1 MGGSANVLVLIMRN
15 FVSLPTKIMGLLMAF
30 LLVASVSLTYL
41 WVTKNNQEYFFQQ
54 QTLLDQ
60 DQKQF
65 ELIRDL
71 LRSRVESWFESF
83 VHFQANYENDIE
95 ATSNFFENEFA
106 YFQLN
111 WQINGLWLFD
121 DKAEL
126 RFSTSETVQ
135 NYILEDVLQVI
146 NTQTSVSNI
155 RCAKECQQQISIPI
169 LSNTGE
175 MVVLSVSSSL
185 LEALAAV
192 NRSTF
197 AKLAILGADKS
208 TVNGNAIEGLKLAD
222 LNVKPPISFSNKQ
235 YMQELL
241 NGLPTDLL
249 LSQMLDSGYRLER
262 GDNVFLLNIMPID
275 PHLEKAVYLMFVH
288 DISESSLAHKQYQIQ
303 VMVISIAVVLL
314 CVFALFLMTWRV
326 RHRLLLLAEQLPLL
340 AQKNY
345 QKFRSHKFSNSRFF
359 IDEIDLLQDSAS
371 LLSEELESLDQ
382 KIEHNTRELE
392 NIAMYDRLTG
402 LPNRNMLNHQIKK
415 LLATLKREANKLT
428 VMFVDFDKFRKI
440 NDTHGH
446 DVGDAFLIN
455 ASQRIRR
462 CLRDSDMLFRFG
474 ADEFVV
480 VFLEKSNDIGA
491 SNLAKKLIESFR
503 EPIAV
508 EELLFYTSSSIGITY
523 TEDPTILIDDLVRQ
537 ADMAM
542 YVSKDSGG
550 DKYSIFSEVMQKAV
564 IRTVELENEVRD
576 ALERGEFSFAL
587 QPQIEFAT
595 GKLFGFEAL
604 IRWEHPQRGFV
615 PPDEFIPLIENTK
628 NMLQIGYWGLK
639 KAFQILQKLD
649 ELGYPQLKI
658 AVNLSA
664 SQFLDPDLLPFLQEQ
679 IKVFNRNPSQIE
691 LELTE
696 RTVVA
701 DIDQTLDTMRQLKQ
715 MGFIFSIDDFG
726 TGYSSL
732 AYLKQMP
739 VDIIKIDRSFVSGM
753 SDNSADM
760 QIVSSTI
767 AMVQKLGMQVVAE
780 GVETSA
786 QMTLLQGLQCEI
798 GQGYFISRPI
808 PEKDLY
814 LLLPEKLIDG
824 VWNKLDKLNNRSNS
838 P

>member
-1 MGGSANVLVLIMRN
+1 
-15 FVSLPTKIMGLLMAF
+15 MAF

-41 WVTKNNQEYFFQQ
+41 WVTKNNQEYFVQQ

-71 LRSRVESWFESF
+71 LRYRVESWFESF
-83 VHFQANYENDIE
+83 VHFQANYADNFED
-95 ATSNFFENEFA
+95 TVSFFENEFA
-106 YFQLN
+106 YLQLN

-126 RFSTSETVQ
+126 RFRTSDTQ
-135 NYILEDVLQVI
+135 QSYILDDVLQVI

-155 RCAKECQQQISIPI
+155 RCAEECQQQISLPI
-169 LSNTGE
+169 LSNSGE
-175 MVVLSVSSSL
+175 MVVLSISSSL
-185 LEALAAV
+185 MEALAAV

-197 AKLAILGADKS
+197 ARLAILGIDKS
-208 TVNGNAIEGLKLAD
+208 TINGDALEGLRLTD
-222 LNVKPPISFSNKQ
+222 LSVKPPISFKNKQ

-241 NGLPTDLL
+241 DGLPDDLL
-249 LSQMLDSGYRLER
+249 LSQMLDSGYRLES
-262 GDNVFLLNIMPID
+262 GDNVLLLNLMPID
-275 PHLEKAVYLMFVH
+275 PHLENAIYLMFVH
-288 DISESSLAHKQYQIQ
+288 DISESSLAHKRYQVQ
-303 VMVISIAVVLL
+303 VMVISLVVVLL
-314 CVFALFLMTWRV
+314 CIVALFLMTWRV

-345 QKFRSHKFSNSRFF
+345 QKFRIHKFSNSRYFV
-359 IDEIDLLQDSAS
+359 DEIDLLQDSAS

-402 LPNRNMLNHQIKK
+402 LPNRNMLNHQLKK
-415 LLATLKREANKLT
+415 LLATLKRESNKLT

-446 DVGDAFLIN
+446 DIGDAFLIN
-455 ASQRIRR
+455 AAQRIRR
-462 CLRDSDMLFRFG
+462 SLRDSDMLFRFG

-480 VFLEKSNDIGA
+480 VFLEKRNVKGA
-491 SNLAKKLIESFR
+491 SNLANKLIDSFR

-508 EELLFYTSSSIGITY
+508 EELLFYTSSSIGIAY

-576 ALERGEFSFAL
+576 ALEREEFSFAL

-604 IRWEHPQRGFV
+604 IRWDHPERGFIA
-615 PPDEFIPLIENTK
+615 PDEFIPLIENTK
-628 NMLQIGYWGLK
+628 NMLKIGYWGLK

-649 ELGYPQLKI
+649 ELGYPKLKI

-701 DIDQTLDTMRQLKQ
+701 DIEQTLETMRQLKE

-808 PEKDLY
+808 SEKDLY
-814 LLLPEKLIDG
+814 LLLPEKLRHG
-824 VWNKLDKLNNRSNS
+824 VWDKLDKLKNTSKS
-838 P
+838 S

>member
-1 MGGSANVLVLIMRN
+1 
-15 FVSLPTKIMGLLMAF
+15 MGLLMAF
-30 LLVASVSLTYL
+30 LLVASASLTYL
-41 WVTKNNQEYFFQQ
+41 WVTKNNQDFFVQQ

-65 ELIRDL
+65 ELIRGL
-71 LRSRVESWFESF
+71 LRSRVETWFESF
-83 VHFQANYENDIE
+83 VHFQANYADNIDG
-95 ATSNFFENEFA
+95 AAFFFEQEFD
-106 YFQLN
+106 YLQLN
-111 WQINGLWLFD
+111 WQINDLWLFD
-121 DKAEL
+121 NKSEL
-126 RFSTSETVQ
+126 RFSTSKTQ
-135 NYILEDVLQVI
+135 PSYILDDVMQVI
-146 NTQTSVSNI
+146 NTQSSVSNI
-155 RCAKECQQQISIPI
+155 RCALECQQQISLPI
-169 LSNTGE
+169 LSSSDE

-208 TVNGNAIEGLKLAD
+208 TDDVIPLRELRLTD
-222 LNVKPPISFSNKQ
+222 LTVKPPISFTNKQ
-235 YMQELL
+235 FMQELL
-241 NGLPTDLL
+241 KDLPNGLL

-262 GDNVFLLNIMPID
+262 GEDVFQLNLLPID
-275 PHLEKAVYLMFVH
+275 PHLENAIYLMFVH
-288 DISESSLAHKQYQIQ
+288 DISDSSLTHKEYKKR
-303 VMVISIAVVLL
+303 VLVTSIVVVLL
-314 CVFALFLMTWRV
+314 CVVALFLMTWQIR
-326 RHRLLLLAEQLPLL
+326 RRLLLLAEQLPLL
-340 AQKNY
+340 AQKKY
-345 QKFRSHKFSNSRFF
+345 QEFRIHKFAKSRFF
-359 IDEIDLLQDSAS
+359 VDEIELLQDSAS
-371 LLSEELESLDQ
+371 LLSKELESLDQ
-382 KIEHNTRELE
+382 KIEQNTRELE

-402 LPNRNMLNHQIKK
+402 LPNRNMLNYQLKK
-415 LLATLKREANKLT
+415 LLATMKRESNKLT

-446 DVGDAFLIN
+446 DIGDAFLIN
-455 ASQRIRR
+455 AAQRIRG

-480 VFLEKSNDIGA
+480 VFLEQSISEGA
-491 SNLAKKLIESFR
+491 PILATKLLNSFR

-508 EELLFYTSSSIGITY
+508 DELLFYTSSSIGIAS
-523 TEDPTILIDDLVRQ
+523 TEDALILLDDLVRQ
-537 ADMAM
+537 SDMAM
-542 YVSKDSGG
+542 YASKDSGG
-550 DKYSIFSEVMQKAV
+550 DKYSTFSDDMQKAV
-564 IRTVELENEVRD
+564 IRKVELENEVRD

-587 QPQIEFAT
+587 QPQVEIAT

-604 IRWEHPQRGFV
+604 IRWVHPERGFI
-615 PPDEFIPLIENTK
+615 PPDEFIALIENTA
-628 NMLQIGYWGLK
+628 NMLKIGYWGLK
-639 KAFQILQKLD
+639 KAFEILQKLD
-649 ELGYPQLKI
+649 DLGFKNLKV

-664 SQFLDPDLLPFLQEQ
+664 SQFLDPDLIPFLQEQ

-701 DIDQTLDTMRQLKQ
+701 DIEQTLDTMRQLKEV
-715 MGFIFSIDDFG
+715 GFIFSIDDFG

-786 QMTLLQGLQCEI
+786 QMKLLQDLHCEI

-808 PEKDLY
+808 PENDLY
-814 LLLPEKLIDG
+814 AILPDKLQFG
-824 VWNKLDKLNNRSNS
+824 VWDKLNNLS
-838 P
+838 

>member
-1 MGGSANVLVLIMRN
+1 
-15 FVSLPTKIMGLLMAF
+15 MAF

-41 WVTKNNQEYFFQQ
+41 WVTKNNQDYFVQQ

-65 ELIRDL
+65 ELIRGL
-71 LRSRVESWFESF
+71 LRSRVETWFESF
-83 VHFQANYENDIE
+83 VHFQANYADNIE
-95 ATSNFFENEFA
+95 ATAFFFEHEFD
-106 YFQLN
+106 YLQLN
-111 WQINGLWLFD
+111 WQINDLWLFD
-121 DKAEL
+121 NKSEL
-126 RFSTSETVQ
+126 RFSTSKTQ
-135 NYILEDVLQVI
+135 PSYILDDVAQVI
-146 NTQTSVSNI
+146 NTQSSVSNI
-155 RCAKECQQQISIPI
+155 RCALECQQQISLPI
-169 LSNTGE
+169 LSSSGE
-175 MVVLSVSSSL
+175 MVILSVSSSL

-197 AKLAILGADKS
+197 AKLAILGTDKS
-208 TVNGNAIEGLKLAD
+208 PSNITPLEGLKLTD
-222 LNVKPPISFSNKQ
+222 LTVKPPISFTSKQ
-235 YMQELL
+235 FMQALL
-241 NGLPTDLL
+241 KGLPNDLL
-249 LSQMLDSGYRLER
+249 LSQMLDSGYRLEK
-262 GDNVFLLNIMPID
+262 GDNVFLLNLLPID
-275 PHLEKAVYLMFVH
+275 PHLENAIYLMFVH
-288 DISESSLAHKQYQIQ
+288 DISESSLAHKQYQAQ
-303 VMVISIAVVLL
+303 VLMISIVVVLL
-314 CVFALFLMTWRV
+314 CGFALFLMIWKIR
-326 RHRLLLLAEQLPLL
+326 RRLLLLAEQLPLL
-340 AQKNY
+340 AQKKY
-345 QKFRSHKFSNSRFF
+345 QEFRIHKFAKSRFF
-359 IDEIDLLQDSAS
+359 VDEIELLQDSAS

-382 KIEHNTRELE
+382 KIEQNTRELE

-402 LPNRNMLNHQIKK
+402 LPNRNMLNYQLKK
-415 LLATLKREANKLT
+415 LLATVKRESNKLT

-446 DVGDAFLIN
+446 DIGDAFLIN
-455 ASQRIRR
+455 AAQRIRG

-480 VFLEKSNDIGA
+480 VFLEKSINQGA
-491 SNLAKKLIESFR
+491 PILATKLLNSFR

-508 EELLFYTSSSIGITY
+508 DEMLFYTSSSIGIAS
-523 TEDPTILIDDLVRQ
+523 TEDASILMDDLVRQ
-537 ADMAM
+537 SDMAM
-542 YVSKDSGG
+542 YASKDSGG
-550 DKYSIFSEVMQKAV
+550 DKFSTFSDDMQKAV
-564 IRTVELENEVRD
+564 IRKVELENEVRD

-587 QPQIEFAT
+587 QPQVEIAT

-604 IRWEHPQRGFV
+604 IRWVHPERGFI
-615 PPDEFIPLIENTK
+615 PPDEFIPLIENTA
-628 NMLQIGYWGLK
+628 NMLKIGYWGLK
-639 KAFQILQKLD
+639 KAFEILQKLD
-649 ELGYPQLKI
+649 DLGFKELKI

-701 DIDQTLDTMRQLKQ
+701 DIEQTLDTMRQLKE

-753 SDNSADM
+753 TVNSADM

-786 QMTLLQGLQCEI
+786 QMKLLQDLRCEI

-808 PEKDLY
+808 PENDLY
-814 LLLPEKLIDG
+814 ALLPDKLQFG
-824 VWNKLDKLNNRSNS
+824 VWDKLDKLNNSS
-838 P
+838 

>member
-1 MGGSANVLVLIMRN
+1 MRK
-15 FVSLPTKIMGLLMAF
+15 FVSLPTKIIGLLMAF

-41 WVTKNNQEYFFQQ
+41 WVTKNNQDYFVQQ

-65 ELIRDL
+65 ELIRGL
-71 LRSRVESWFESF
+71 LRSRVETWFESF
-83 VHFQANYENDIE
+83 VHFQANYADNIE
-95 ATSNFFENEFA
+95 ATAFFFEHEFD
-106 YFQLN
+106 YLQLN
-111 WQINGLWLFD
+111 WQINDLWLFD
-121 DKAEL
+121 NKSEL
-126 RFSTSETVQ
+126 RFSTSKTQ
-135 NYILEDVLQVI
+135 PSYILDDVAQVI
-146 NTQTSVSNI
+146 NTQSSVSNI
-155 RCAKECQQQISIPI
+155 RCALECQQQISLPI
-169 LSNTGE
+169 LSSSGE
-175 MVVLSVSSSL
+175 MVILSVSSSL

-197 AKLAILGADKS
+197 AKLAILGTDKS
-208 TVNGNAIEGLKLAD
+208 PSNITPLEGLKLTD
-222 LNVKPPISFSNKQ
+222 LTVKPPISFTSKQ
-235 YMQELL
+235 FMQALL
-241 NGLPTDLL
+241 KGLPNDLL
-249 LSQMLDSGYRLER
+249 LSQMLDSGYRLEK
-262 GDNVFLLNIMPID
+262 GDNVFLLNLLPID
-275 PHLEKAVYLMFVH
+275 PHLENAIYLMFVH
-288 DISESSLAHKQYQIQ
+288 DISESSLAHKQYQAQ
-303 VMVISIAVVLL
+303 VLVISIVVVLL
-314 CVFALFLMTWRV
+314 CGFALFLMIWKIR
-326 RHRLLLLAEQLPLL
+326 RRLLLLAEQLPLL
-340 AQKNY
+340 AQKKY
-345 QKFRSHKFSNSRFF
+345 QEFRIHKFAKSRFF
-359 IDEIDLLQDSAS
+359 VDEIELLQDSAS

-382 KIEHNTRELE
+382 KIEQNTRELE

-402 LPNRNMLNHQIKK
+402 LPNRNMLNYQLKK
-415 LLATLKREANKLT
+415 LLATVKRESNKLT

-446 DVGDAFLIN
+446 DIGDAFLIN
-455 ASQRIRR
+455 AAQRIRG

-480 VFLEKSNDIGA
+480 VFLEKSINQGA
-491 SNLAKKLIESFR
+491 PILATKLLNSFR

-508 EELLFYTSSSIGITY
+508 DEMLFYTSSSIGIAS
-523 TEDPTILIDDLVRQ
+523 TEDASILMDDLVRQ
-537 ADMAM
+537 SDMAM
-542 YVSKDSGG
+542 YASKDSGG
-550 DKYSIFSEVMQKAV
+550 DKFSTFSDDMQKAV
-564 IRTVELENEVRD
+564 IRKVELENEVRD

-587 QPQIEFAT
+587 QPQVEIAT

-604 IRWEHPQRGFV
+604 IRWVHPERGFI
-615 PPDEFIPLIENTK
+615 PPDEFIPLIENTA
-628 NMLQIGYWGLK
+628 NMLKIGYWGLK
-639 KAFQILQKLD
+639 KAFEILQKLD
-649 ELGYPQLKI
+649 DLGFKELKI

-701 DIDQTLDTMRQLKQ
+701 DIEQTLDTMRQLKE

-753 SDNSADM
+753 TDNSADM

-786 QMTLLQGLQCEI
+786 QMKLLQDLRCEI

-808 PEKDLY
+808 PENDLY
-814 LLLPEKLIDG
+814 ALLPDKLQFG
-824 VWNKLDKLNNRSNS
+824 VWDKLDKLNNSS
-838 P
+838 